1 MIAQSPIRKLGIR
14 GGLLLLIIGWFGGVV
29 VAQETDTATVSIA
42 EQQVA
47 QDSADAWM
55 ALIDS
60 MDYVASWEHASAAFQ
75 QQVTQT
81 QWEQALQSALAPLGP
96 LLSRAP
102 QGREYTTTLPNAP
115 EGEYIVITY
124 GSSYTQLENAVETV
138 VMTRNPAGE
147 WKPAGYYVRPPSSDS
162 IQK

>member
-1 MIAQSPIRKLGIR
+1 MIAQSSIRKLGIR
-14 GGLLLLIIGWFGGVV
+14 GGILLLIVGLLGGNA
-29 VAQETDTATVSIA
+29 VAQETDITTVPISIA
-42 EQQVA
+42 EQQVV

-60 MDYVASWEHASAAFQ
+60 MEYVASWERASAAFRQ
-75 QQVTQT
+75 QISQT
-81 QWEQALQSALAPLGP
+81 EWEQALQSALAPLGP

-124 GSSYTQLENAVETV
+124 GSSYTQLENAAETV

-147 WKPAGYYVRPPSSDS
+147 WKPAGYYVRPAP
-162 IQK
+162 

>member
-1 MIAQSPIRKLGIR
+1 MIAQSSVLGLIIR
-14 GGLLLLIIGWFGGVV
+14 GALLLLIIGWFSEVA
-29 VAQETDTATVSIA
+29 VAQETDTAAVSIA

-60 MDYVASWEHASAAFQ
+60 MEYVASWKRASAAFR

-81 QWEQALQSALAPLGP
+81 QWEQALQSTLAPLGP

-124 GSSYTQLENAVETV
+124 GSSYTQLENAVETL
-138 VMTRNPAGE
+138 VMIRNPAGE
-147 WKPAGYYVRPPSSDS
+147 WEPAGYYVRPAP
-162 IQK
+162 